1 MKEQDN
7 KLTLQET
14 EQLCRLYLDCRLS
27 VLEENELQYVLT
39 KVDHNSPLIDDV
51 RGMMG
56 IKTKELHTG
65 PYRSISSGKRRFPR
79 LALYLGITASLAI
92 LFCVG
97 ISFLHDSS
105 NLQDTGHDYYV
116 AYADGHR
123 LNDEAAR
130 SQVEA
135 DIKTADD
142 FMKEMTE
149 LEARDRQMIENITNL
164 ENFEQ

>member
-7 KLTLQET
+7 KLKLRET

-27 VLEENELQYVLT
+27 VFEENELQYVLT
-39 KVDHNSPLIDDV
+39 KIDHHSPLIDEV

-56 IKTKELHTG
+56 IKTKESHTSSYG
-65 PYRSISSGKRRFPR
+65 SISDGKHRFPR
-79 LALYLGITASLAI
+79 LALYLGIAASIAI
-92 LFCVG
+92 LFSVG
-97 ISFLHDSS
+97 IPFLHDSS
-105 NLQDTGHDYYV
+105 PLQDTGHDDYI
-116 AYADGHR
+116 AYAYGHR

>member
-1 MKEQDN
+1 MKEQDD
-7 KLTLQET
+7 KLTLRET

-27 VLEENELQYVLT
+27 VFEETELQYVLT
-39 KVDHNSPLIDDV
+39 KVDHHSPLIDDV

-56 IKTKELHTG
+56 IKPNEAYKASAG
-65 PYRSISSGKRRFPR
+65 SISGGKRRFPR
-79 LALYLGITASLAI
+79 LALYLGITASIAI
-92 LFCVG
+92 LVSIG
-97 ISFLHDSS
+97 IPFLHDSS
-105 NLQDTGHDYYV
+105 TLQDTGHDYYI

-123 LNDEAAR
+123 LSDEAAR

-142 FMKEMTE
+142 FMKEMSE
-149 LEARDRQMIENITNL
+149 LEARDRQMIENITNI